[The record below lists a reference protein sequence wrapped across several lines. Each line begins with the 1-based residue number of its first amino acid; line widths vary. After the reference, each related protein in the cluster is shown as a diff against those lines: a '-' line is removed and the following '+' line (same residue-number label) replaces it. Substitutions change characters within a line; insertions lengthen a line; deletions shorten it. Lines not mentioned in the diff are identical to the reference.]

1 MEKLSS
7 REDEREQPD
16 RKRERQKREV
26 LFLSKAVLW
35 IEYVFTFYN
44 ESFNFFIQNDVS
56 D

>member
-35 IEYVFTFYN
+35 IEYVFTFYK
-44 ESFNFFIQNDVS
+44 SFNFFIQNNVS